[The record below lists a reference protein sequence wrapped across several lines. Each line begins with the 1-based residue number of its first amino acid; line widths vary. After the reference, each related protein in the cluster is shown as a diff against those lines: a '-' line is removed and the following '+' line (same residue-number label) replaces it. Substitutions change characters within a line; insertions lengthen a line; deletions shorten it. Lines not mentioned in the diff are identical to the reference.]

1 MARKKSRDKKEGR
14 KIQID
19 LKSSSMLLWGGLLLF
34 LLVWIFAL
42 GILVG
47 RGFFPA
53 DIQAVSELKAQIGRL
68 QEIVRRD
75 DSRQPVAEKKEPED
89 NPKLAFYE
97 KLATKKSKA
106 RKDEVR
112 TKGNRLKPD
121 RPKPVLIEEPA
132 SPREDPPRKRPEP
145 RAEEEKKAPRQ
156 ILPASPPSKPADAM
170 DPRVGALAA
179 KARFTVQ
186 VAALE
191 SLGMAKDMVARL
203 RSRGHPAYHY
213 DVTIRGK
220 TYYRVRC
227 GRFLTRSDAEAYVRQ
242 LAKKE
247 GVNGFVS
254 ELE

>member
-1 MARKKSRDKKEGR
+1 MARKKTRDKKEGR

-19 LKSSSMLLWGGLLLF
+19 LNSSSILLWGGLLLF

-75 DSRQPVAEKKEPED
+75 DTQKPRELEKDPED
-89 NPKLAFYE
+89 SPKLAFYE
-97 KLATKKSKA
+97 KLATKKKKA
-106 RKDEVR
+106 REEEARKKKEQ
-112 TKGNRLKPD
+112 LMPE
-121 RPKPVLIEEPA
+121 RPKPVIAEAPVSRNEKPPQEKPKPRVEP
-132 SPREDPPRKRPEP
+132 
-145 RAEEEKKAPRQ
+145 EKK
-156 ILPASPPSKPADAM
+156 PADKERAGPPPSKPDGAM
-170 DPRVGALAA
+170 DPRVGAVAA

-191 SLGMAKDMVARL
+191 SRGMAKDMVARL

-227 GRFLTRSDAEAYVRQ
+227 GRFLTRSDAESYVRQ
-242 LAKKE
+242 LARKE
-247 GVNGFVS
+247 GIDAFVS

>member
-1 MARKKSRDKKEGR
+1 MARKKPRDKKEGR

-19 LKSSSMLLWGGLLLF
+19 LSSSSILLWGGLLLF

-68 QEIVRRD
+68 QEIIRRD
-75 DSRQPVAEKKEPED
+75 DSREPVAANKEPED

-97 KLATKKSKA
+97 KLATKKNKA
-106 RKDEVR
+106 RKEEAR
-112 TKGNRLKPD
+112 KKGDRLKLD
-121 RPKPVLIEEPA
+121 RPKPVIVEA
-132 SPREDPPRKRPEP
+132 SAPPKEKTPRKSPES
-145 RAEEEKKAPRQ
+145 RAEAEKKAPSQ
-156 ILPASPPSKPADAM
+156 ILPASPQPKPDDAM

-203 RSRGHPAYHY
+203 RNRGHPAYHY

-247 GVNGFVS
+247 GINGFVS